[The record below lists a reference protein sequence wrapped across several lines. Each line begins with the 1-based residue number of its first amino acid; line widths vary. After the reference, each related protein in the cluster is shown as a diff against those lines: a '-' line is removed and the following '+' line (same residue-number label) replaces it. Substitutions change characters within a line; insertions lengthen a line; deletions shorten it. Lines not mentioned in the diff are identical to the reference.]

1 MAYKLCRWL
10 TLMPHACHPGF
21 ISCAVVN
28 STLLCY
34 ASDRYLTR
42 LTWPAAVSGERYTSG
57 RRLALMD
64 DCMTEGMACQ
74 IWTACLSS
82 KTSNLVW
89 GVRAGSRA
97 LLAHIHAYRQWRRA
111 SRGQPNKNVKFRR
124 HPKRKGGKC
133 CYNGHAE
140 LNWLRRFTVII
151 GTDIKHTIR
160 RKSIYQLHQTAP
172 LFISGRAFVQV
183 WQLW

>member
-1 MAYKLCRWL
+1 MAYKLCRLL

-82 KTSNLVW
+82 KTVLQKFFGELCQVAAPCAQHLLGSCFEVFDDVCSDEVW
-89 GVRAGSRA
+89 
-97 LLAHIHAYRQWRRA
+97 
-111 SRGQPNKNVKFRR
+111 P
-124 HPKRKGGKC
+124 
-133 CYNGHAE
+133 
-140 LNWLRRFTVII
+140 
-151 GTDIKHTIR
+151 
-160 RKSIYQLHQTAP
+160 
-172 LFISGRAFVQV
+172 
-183 WQLW
+183 